1 MTRFVM
7 SGNQSNV
14 LQNLLEYIHQNGYM
28 LNGVWHNLTK
38 KLGIQQDGNIFQ
50 PQSNIIINQNK
61 KSNIEEFSI

>member
-7 SGNQSNV
+7 SGNRSTV

-38 KLGIQQDGNIFQ
+38 KLVIQQHEKILQ
-50 PQSNIIINQNK
+50 PQ
-61 KSNIEEFSI
+61 

>member
-28 LNGVWHNLTK
+28 LNSVWHNLTK